1 MKRLSSTEKALRAA
15 QRVVD
20 PMTGDLLDAPPNFDP
35 HMLPHVDWPVS
46 PMVERAINIAI
57 SEAIETSGS
66 LRDAFDRVRTTLEGY
81 GIVLSNDDLES
92 WINGRRSGSR

>member
-15 QRVVD
+15 QRVAD
-20 PMTGDLLDAPPNFDP
+20 PMTGTILETPPNFDP
-35 HMLPHVDWPVS
+35 QMLPHVDWPVS
-46 PMVERAINIAI
+46 PTVQRAINVAI

-66 LRDAFDRVRTTLEGY
+66 LRDAFDCVRTTLEGY

-92 WINGRRSGSR
+92 WIKGRRSGSR